1 MRRTLIS
8 DEHLWHHSLSELTE
22 QVGNLR
28 VAWVGY
34 CYGNWGTTVG
44 TRRTLCM
51 LKWEQ
56 ETSVVQQ
63 GFLEKEDAFHTNKLE
78 IL

>member
-1 MRRTLIS
+1 MSIFGT
-8 DEHLWHHSLSELTE
+8 SLSELTE

-28 VAWVGY
+28 LAWVGY
-34 CYGNWGTTVG
+34 CYGNWRTTVG
-44 TRRTLCM
+44 TCSLCM

-63 GFLEKEDAFHTNKLE
+63 GFLEKKEDAFHTNKLE
-78 IL
+78 VL